1 MVSTLGSGICSA
13 GAKSIQTDCL
23 VKYPRYS
30 VICAIR
36 SLSSRSA
43 EAQRPTNIPSISSP
57 LKYMPMLPN
66 IDAKLAKSP
75 NFLQSML
82 YFHLPNRP
90 SVCLMAYR
98 GVSWKNCSW
107 LTGGAG
113 ISPSTIGHLWERSQS
128 RLGYP
133 KCIHYLRKHVCS
145 SGPWIFRRILLC
157 SHLCPSASANEP
169 PPLHDRSLRCHED
182 RYLPKHRC

>member
-23 VKYPRYS
+23 VKYSRYS

-43 EAQRPTNIPSISSP
+43 EAQRPTNIPNCSSP

-75 NFLQSML
+75 IFLQSIL
-82 YFHLPNRP
+82 YFHLLNRP
-90 SVCLMAYR
+90 LVCLIAYR
-98 GVSWKNCSW
+98 GVSWKNVPSW
-107 LTGGAG
+107 GRCAG
-113 ISPSTIGHLWERSQS
+113 ISPSTIGHLWELSQS

-133 KCIHYLRKHVCS
+133 R
-145 SGPWIFRRILLC
+145 
-157 SHLCPSASANEP
+157 
-169 PPLHDRSLRCHED
+169 
-182 RYLPKHRC
+182 